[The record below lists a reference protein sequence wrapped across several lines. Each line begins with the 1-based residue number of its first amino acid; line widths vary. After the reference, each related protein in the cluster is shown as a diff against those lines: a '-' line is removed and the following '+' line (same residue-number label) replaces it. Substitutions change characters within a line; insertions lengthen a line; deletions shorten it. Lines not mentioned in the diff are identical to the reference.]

1 MASANVKKLRRIVSD
16 LTALNQS
23 VGTQIQKLQR
33 LSLQSQSHSAGLLAP
48 VDHAPGSAVR
58 TPAENWVLDQID
70 TNPVIAMDELDE
82 LGKRVNI
89 RGAVLNLTLDKLV
102 AAGELRKFEVLE
114 IERTSFT
121 RPVSRPTCML
131 AWSRDPKSTVPAESV
146 TLIRERL
153 RESMIPWDKR
163 GEEPMTAD
171 EWEAIILAFVQRSI
185 PGASQSSAQQAADG
199 ITKHLGFCGFLPVA
213 DNPPE

>member
-23 VGTQIQKLQR
+23 VGTQIQELQR
-33 LSLQSQSHSAGLLAP
+33 LSLQSQSHLAGLLAP

-70 TNPVIAMDELDE
+70 KNPVIAMDE

-114 IERTSFT
+114 IDPRGFT

-131 AWSRDPKSTVPAESV
+131 AWSPDPKSTVPAESV

-153 RESMIPWDKR
+153 RESMIPREKW

-171 EWEAIILAFVQRSI
+171 EWQAIILAFVQRSI